1 MHALSEWV
9 GRRLSVYLT
18 RSSHHHSTSIPPK
31 PADLLATLRPGD
43 VLLVEGQTR
52 VSTAIKYLTQSTWS
66 HAALFVGDVLGA
78 RNAQG
83 ENLCFVE
90 ADIAEG
96 VRAVPVSQYYG
107 LHTRICRPVNVSQEQ
122 LAKLLGFI
130 CSKIGNRYDLKNVID
145 LARYLLPTPPVP
157 VRWRRRLLAIGS
169 GDPTR
174 AICSTLI
181 AQAFESV
188 QYPILPFIDNVP
200 TGEPECPD
208 CTAEILR
215 VRHHSLYVPRDFDV
229 SPYFEIVKPT
239 LARGF
244 DPSSLRW
251 AKTQTVQRS
260 SKNASSLS
268 TGMGSLR

>member
-31 PADLLATLRPGD
+31 PADLLATLRPRD

-90 ADIAEG
+90 ADIVEG
-96 VRAVPVSQYYG
+96 VRAVPVSQYHG

-130 CSKIGNRYDLKNVID
+130 YSKIGNRYDLKERD
-145 LARYLLPTPPVP
+145 RFGALPATY
-157 VRWRRRLLAIGS
+157 S
-169 GDPTR
+169 TR
-174 AICSTLI
+174 
-181 AQAFESV
+181 
-188 QYPILPFIDNVP
+188 P
-200 TGEPECPD
+200 G
-208 CTAEILR
+208 
-215 VRHHSLYVPRDFDV
+215 
-229 SPYFEIVKPT
+229 T
-239 LARGF
+239 LAATAARN
-244 DPSSLRW
+244 R
-251 AKTQTVQRS
+251 QR
-260 SKNASSLS
+260 
-268 TGMGSLR
+268 

>member
-1 MHALSEWV
+1 M
-9 GRRLSVYLT
+9 GRPAPERLPDA
-18 RSSHHHSTSIPPK
+18 IKPPPQHFD

-90 ADIAEG
+90 ADIVEG

-130 CSKIGNRYDLKNVID
+130 CSKIGNRYDLKERD
-145 LARYLLPTPPVP
+145 RFGALPATY
-157 VRWRRRLLAIGS
+157 S
-169 GDPTR
+169 TR
-174 AICSTLI
+174 
-181 AQAFESV
+181 
-188 QYPILPFIDNVP
+188 P
-200 TGEPECPD
+200 G
-208 CTAEILR
+208 
-215 VRHHSLYVPRDFDV
+215 
-229 SPYFEIVKPT
+229 T
-239 LARGF
+239 LAATAARN
-244 DPSSLRW
+244 R
-251 AKTQTVQRS
+251 QR
-260 SKNASSLS
+260 
-268 TGMGSLR
+268 